1 MELPLQGSLKDTRRG
16 LEPRAGSDSR
26 SLAHHP
32 TAHLVYGGEPGLPQG
47 LRDRAHPPHM
57 LRLHGAVYDDI
68 IQVGG
73 SICSMETQ
81 HPVHE
86 ALKSGKYGELL
97 PSSQILRKPMSTIV
111 PVTAMELTYARFVQG
126 HTETATE

>member
-68 IQVGG
+68 IQ
-73 SICSMETQ
+73 
-81 HPVHE
+81 
-86 ALKSGKYGELL
+86 L

-126 HTETATE
+126 HTETCAACYCLSSCIKTNVLIK